1 MEAGMTVIPAAE
13 ATTHELFGVRFT
25 GLASPSR
32 GSTELMAWQTE
43 IPPGTPA
50 TPHQVTREEL
60 LVVLAGRAEVRC
72 GDDVRE
78 AGAGDVVVVPPD
90 TDFALVNAGSEV
102 LRVLACMPAAGQA
115 RIAGEAQTLPW
126 MQ

>member
-1 MEAGMTVIPAAE
+1 MAVLTAGE

-60 LVVLAGRAEVRC
+60 VVILAGRAEVRL
-72 GDDVRE
+72 GDDVTP
-78 AGAGDVVVVPPD
+78 AGVGDVVVVPPD
-90 TDFALVNAGSEV
+90 TDFTLHNVGDEP
-102 LRVLACMPAAGQA
+102 LRVVACMPTGGQA
-115 RIAGEAQTLPW
+115 RIEGEARTLPW
-126 MQ
+126 MR

>member
-1 MEAGMTVIPAAE
+1 MAVLPADE

-32 GSTELMAWQTE
+32 GTTELMAWQTE
-43 IPPGTPA
+43 IPPGIPA

-60 LVVLAGRAEVRC
+60 VVILAGRAEVRF
-72 GDDVRE
+72 GDDVTP

-90 TDFALVNAGSEV
+90 TDFALANVGTEV
-102 LRVLACMPAAGQA
+102 LRVVGCMSAAGQA
-115 RIAGEAQTLPW
+115 RVDGGEAQTLPW

>member
-1 MEAGMTVIPAAE
+1 MAVLPAGE

-25 GLASPSR
+25 GLASPTR

-60 LVVLAGRAEVRC
+60 VVILAGRAQVRC
-72 GDDVRE
+72 GDEVTE
-78 AGAGDVVVVPPD
+78 AAAGDVVVVPPD
-90 TDFALVNAGSEV
+90 TDFALDNTGDEP
-102 LRVLACMPAAGQA
+102 LRVLACMPIAGQA

-126 MQ
+126 MR

>member
-1 MEAGMTVIPAAE
+1 MTVLPAAE
-13 ATTHELFGVRFT
+13 ATTHELYGVRFT

-32 GSTELMAWQTE
+32 GTTELMAWQTE

-60 LVVLAGRAEVRC
+60 VVILAGRAEVRFGED
-72 GDDVRE
+72 GDDVTP
-78 AGAGDVVVVPPD
+78 AGPGDVVVVPPD
-90 TDFALVNAGSEV
+90 TDFALVNVGTEA
-102 LRVLACMPAAGQA
+102 LRVVGCMSVAGQA
-115 RIAGEAQTLPW
+115 RVGGDEAQTLPW

>member
-1 MEAGMTVIPAAE
+1 MAVIPAAE

-25 GLASPSR
+25 GLASPAR

-43 IPPGTPA
+43 VPPGTPA

-60 LVVLAGRAEVRC
+60 VVILAGRAEVRC
-72 GDDVRE
+72 GDDVTE

-90 TDFALVNAGSEV
+90 TDFALANVGDDT
-102 LRVLACMPAAGQA
+102 LRVLACMPASGQA
-115 RIAGEAQTLPW
+115 RIDGEARTLPW